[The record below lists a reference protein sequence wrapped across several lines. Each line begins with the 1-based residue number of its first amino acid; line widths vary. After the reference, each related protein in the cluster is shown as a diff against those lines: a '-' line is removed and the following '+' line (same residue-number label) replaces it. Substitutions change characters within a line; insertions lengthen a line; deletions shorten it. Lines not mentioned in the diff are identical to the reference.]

1 LIKTPSKQQQLILLK
16 YYQSGNLNETIK
28 LALSL
33 TKNFPNHSF
42 AWKALALSYEKKG
55 KILKSLAANQKAKEI
70 NPQDADVHNN
80 LGNVFEKLEKFEEAQ
95 NSYGQAILL
104 KQNYTEAYYNLANL
118 LNKLGRFDEAEKNYN
133 QAIKFKPNFAEAFN
147 NLANMLKELHR
158 FDEAKKNYNQA
169 IKFKPNFAEAFNNL
183 ANVLKDQGRFDEAE
197 KNYNQAIKFKPNFA
211 EAFNNLANV
220 LKDQGRFD
228 ESLVNFKESLKIKPE
243 LVNAETEILFIEA
256 SIGDHSNFKN
266 LDKKSSRL
274 GISTKSVEP
283 FPGLSWVDN
292 PSQQLQRSINYAAEK
307 FKKDPINLSIQPKV
321 PPKRIK
327 IAYISGDF
335 YNFPT
340 MHLLAGVLENHNRKS
355 FEIYAFSY
363 ASRQNDEM
371 RERIKLGVDH
381 FINVNDLS
389 SIEIAKLIQSN
400 NIDISIDLNGYTKK
414 SRSEI
419 FQYRMSPIQIN
430 YLGYPSTMGVHF
442 MDYIIADPVT
452 IPDENRN
459 FYSEKIIYM
468 PHTYQANDN
477 KRKIA
482 KTNSKRADFNL
493 PDKGFVFCCFNQ
505 IYKISPKE
513 FNIWMRILR
522 NVNNSVLWL
531 IKSNKLVEQ
540 NFSKEAKRQGID
552 PSRIVFAEK
561 LSHSEHLARHKHAD
575 LFIDTFNYNAHTT
588 ASDALWCG
596 LPIVTKQGK
605 QFSARVAS
613 SLLTACGLPELIT
626 KNEQE
631 YEELIYELA
640 TNPKSLKTIS
650 LKLSENKKNKPLFN
664 TKQYTNNFENG
675 LQKAY
680 DLYFNGERPKNIFL
694 KDFKNYV

>member
-1 LIKTPSKQQQLILLK
+1 MIKTPSKEQELILLK

-42 AWKALALSYEKKG
+42 AWKALALSYEKTG
-55 KILKSLAANQKAKEI
+55 KILKSLDANQKAKEI
-70 NPQDADVHNN
+70 NPQDAEVHNN
-80 LGNVFEKLEKFEEAQ
+80 LGNVLEKLEKFDEAQ
-95 NSYGQAILL
+95 NNYRQAILL
-104 KQNYTEAYYNLANL
+104 EQNYTEAYYNLANL
-118 LNKLGRFDEAEKNYN
+118 LNKLGRFDEAEINYI
-133 QAIKFKPNFAEAFN
+133 QAIKLRPNFAEAFN
-147 NLANMLKELHR
+147 NLAKLLKEL
-158 FDEAKKNYNQA
+158 
-169 IKFKPNFAEAFNNL
+169 
-183 ANVLKDQGRFDEAE
+183 GRF
-197 KNYNQAIKFKPNFA
+197 N
-211 EAFNNLANV
+211 
-220 LKDQGRFD
+220 
-228 ESLVNFKESLKIKPE
+228 ESIINFKKSLKINPE
-243 LVNAETEILFIEA
+243 LVTAEAEILFLTA

-266 LDKKSSRL
+266 LDKESSRL

-283 FPGLSWVDN
+283 FFGLSWVDN
-292 PSQQLQRSINYAAEK
+292 PAEQLQRSINYVTEK
-307 FKKDPINLSIQPKV
+307 FKRYPINLSVKPKML
-321 PPKRIK
+321 PKRIK
-327 IAYISGDF
+327 IAYVSGDF

-340 MHLLAGVLENHNRKS
+340 MHLLAGVLEAHNREC

-363 ASRQNDEM
+363 VLRQNDEM
-371 RERIKLGVDH
+371 RKRIKLGVDH
-381 FINVNDLS
+381 FVDVNNLS
-389 SIEIAKLIQSN
+389 SIEIAKLIQN
-400 NIDISIDLNGYTKK
+400 YNIDISIDINGYTRK

-430 YLGYPSTMGVHF
+430 YLGYPSTMGANF
-442 MDYIIADPVT
+442 IDYIIADPVT
-452 IPDENRN
+452 IPDENRD

-468 PHTYQANDN
+468 PHTYQANDD

-482 KTNSKRADFNL
+482 RTNSKRVDFNL

-513 FNIWMRILR
+513 FNIWMRLLK

-531 IKSNKLVEQ
+531 IKSNKWVEQ
-540 NFSKEAKRQGID
+540 NLSKEAKRQGID

-561 LSHSEHLARHKHAD
+561 LSHSKHLARHKHAD

-588 ASDALWCG
+588 ASDALWAG

-605 QFSARVAS
+605 QFSARVTS

-626 KNEQE
+626 KNEKE
-631 YEELIYELA
+631 YEDLIYELA
-640 TNPKSLKTIS
+640 TNPKKLKTIS

-680 DLYFNGERPKNIFL
+680 DLYFNGEHPKNIFVN
-694 KDFKNYV
+694 KN

>member
-1 LIKTPSKQQQLILLK
+1 MIKTPSKEQQLILLK

-55 KILKSLAANQKAKEI
+55 QILKSLAANQKAKEI

-80 LGNVFEKLEKFEEAQ
+80 LGNILEKLEKFEEAQ

-147 NLANMLKELHR
+147 NLAN
-158 FDEAKKNYNQA
+158 
-169 IKFKPNFAEAFNNL
+169 
-183 ANVLKDQGRFDEAE
+183 
-197 KNYNQAIKFKPNFA
+197 
-211 EAFNNLANV
+211 V

-228 ESLVNFKESLKIKPE
+228 ESILNFKESLKIKPE

-266 LDKKSSRL
+266 LDKESSRL
-274 GISTKSVEP
+274 GITTKSVEP
-283 FPGLSWVDN
+283 FPGLSWADN

-307 FKKDPINLSIQPKV
+307 FKKDPINISIQPNK

-340 MHLLAGVLENHNRKS
+340 MHLLAGVLENHNRES

-363 ASRQNDEM
+363 ALRQNDEM

-381 FINVNDLS
+381 FIDVNDLS

-419 FQYRMSPIQIN
+419 FQFKMSPIQIN
-430 YLGYPSTMGVHF
+430 YLGYPSTMGANF

-452 IPDENRN
+452 IPKENRN

-482 KTNSKRADFNL
+482 KTNSKRVDFNL

-531 IKSNKLVEQ
+531 IKSNKWVEQ
-540 NFSKEAKRQGID
+540 NFSKEAKQQGID
-552 PSRIVFAEK
+552 PSRIVFAGK

-613 SLLTACGLPELIT
+613 SLLTACGLTELIT
-626 KNEQE
+626 KNEKE

-640 TNPKSLKTIS
+640 TNPKKLKTIS
-650 LKLSENKKNKPLFN
+650 FKLSENKKNKPLFN

-680 DLYFNGERPKNIFL
+680 DLYFNGECPKNIFL
-694 KDFKNYV
+694 KDFKSYV